1 MEENKLN
8 EKQEKAVELVCMGKN
23 DKEIAKLVGVSRQ
36 WVNTW
41 RNHDDDFKHALTLR
55 RQALREQHQDSL
67 NDLIEDA
74 IGIVKQALANKAD
87 PKTQLKAA
95 MYVLKISGLQGY
107 LGEDQRKNQL
117 EVENE
122 LVERTFIQVV
132 KEMGFIDEN

>member
-1 MEENKLN
+1 MEENTLN
-8 EKQEKAVELVCMGKN
+8 EKQEKAVELVCMGKT
-23 DKEIAKLVGVSRQ
+23 DKEIAKQVGVSRQ

-41 RNHDDDFKHALTLR
+41 RNHDNEFKHALAMR
-55 RQALREQHQDSL
+55 RQTLREQHQDSL

-74 IGIVKQALANKAD
+74 IGIVKQALSNTED

-107 LGEDQRKNQL
+107 LGEDQQKSQL

-132 KEMGFIDEN
+132 KEMGFIE